1 MRTRQRAERLM
12 AGSMWRR
19 YGLGQTAR
27 REQRLDRVEP
37 GGVVS
42 SRGGLARRWLVRG
55 DRRHKMVTEFAP
67 LRACALEYDDA
78 EAERTTLPDL
88 LEDQLAVRAR
98 QRRSDAKRVVDIGDC
113 GGCTHVGVCSATG
126 TATPI
131 IASRVTIAASASSS
145 QPSVPEGRS
154 GSTR

>member
-1 MRTRQRAERLM
+1 MARL
-12 AGSMWRR
+12 
-19 YGLGQTAR
+19 
-27 REQRLDRVEP
+27 
-37 GGVVS
+37 
-42 SRGGLARRWLVRG
+42 
-55 DRRHKMVTEFAP
+55 
-67 LRACALEYDDA
+67 ALEYDDA
-78 EAERTTLPDL
+78 EAERAALPDL

-98 QRRSDAKRVVDIGDC
+98 QRRGYAKRVVDISES
-113 GGCTHVGVCSATG
+113 GGCTHAGSCSAKG